1 VTGARDRLSDELP
14 EYLARVRKHTDVP
27 LAVGFGISTPDHV
40 RATAALADGVVVASA
55 LINHLDRLPL
65 EEQPAAATE
74 FVRALAAAT
83 GKNGR
88 MGIAVGG
95 EG

>member
-1 VTGARDRLSDELP
+1 
-14 EYLARVRKHTDVP
+14 
-27 LAVGFGISTPDHV
+27 
-40 RATAALADGVVVASA
+40 VVASA
-55 LINHLDRLPL
+55 LINHLDKLPL

-83 GKNGR
+83 GKNG
-88 MGIAVGG
+88 GTDKIAEGG